1 MLPMLF
7 DWRFDWADIAQNHL
21 KASPA
26 LGLSIVLLAFC
37 TWKRMTTPDKLRNV
51 LIGASTTYLLK
62 TGSATWDMLADD
74 DCTKNQ
80 WMLVVMQLSACAH
93 GTGMAYMDAC
103 PSVMTQVATC
113 VLTLSV
119 CVMAPKYTGIH
130 LCYIITMQLAMELTL
145 RCNEPRKVLCNEP
158 RKVLCNEPPKVLCNE
173 PPKENNVDSKPLD
186 SKVLNTNKG
195 NGPVNFWG
203 RPPTPDPLNN
213 VHLPLFTSRTAANSS
228 ESLTTSPLLTI
239 TAAQERAEPTWAP
252 VPPGMHTESALKSPS
267 FAALHP
273 HRQKS
278 M

>member
-1 MLPMLF
+1 MLSMLF

-21 KASPA
+21 KATPA

-37 TWKRMTTPDKLRNV
+37 TWKRMTTPNKLRNV

-62 TGSATWDMLADD
+62 TGPATWDMLTDD
-74 DCTKNQ
+74 DFTKNQ

-119 CVMAPKYTGIH
+119 CVMAPKYIGIH

-158 RKVLCNEPPKVLCNE
+158 
-173 PPKENNVDSKPLD
+173 PKENNVD
-186 SKVLNTNKG
+186 TNKG

-213 VHLPLFTSRTAANSS
+213 VHLPLATR
-228 ESLTTSPLLTI
+228 
-239 TAAQERAEPTWAP
+239 
-252 VPPGMHTESALKSPS
+252 PPGRIGTLVIPRAPGSRSDASH
-267 FAALHP
+267 
-273 HRQKS
+273 
-278 M
+278 